1 MIGQLTN
8 ARYSATQQICPK
20 RWLAEALI
28 TPSHRNSYLSQAE
41 CYLTSTL
48 KKKLLLLAVSF
59 LLHQKLFFHQTFF
72 DIWSRRHGIFA
83 SSKKMEKE
91 RERRKKKQ
99 PNYSARKVA
108 QNDAQ
113 NRPKSCQKNVRNIK
127 ERKSYFCS
135 QRRLPKVFFAFIL
148 LSRR

>member
-1 MIGQLTN
+1 MIRQLTN

-28 TPSHRNSYLSQAE
+28 TPSHRNSHLSQAE

-72 DIWSRRHGIFA
+72 DIWSRRHGI
-83 SSKKMEKE
+83 SPHQKRWRKKE
-91 RERRKKKQ
+91 REEKRNSQIIQHEKLPKMTPKIAQ
-99 PNYSARKVA
+99 KVA
-108 QNDAQ
+108 KRMFGISKKGKAIFVH
-113 NRPKSCQKNVRNIK
+113 SAACQK
-127 ERKSYFCS
+127 
-135 QRRLPKVFFAFIL
+135 FFAFIL